1 MAFIFPDSTIELYSG
16 IEITDGQQIAFAS
29 ASQQNAYFQS
39 HRVAQSVNC
48 TYVRKT
54 GRLKVE
60 FPPQTVATC
69 NYIGF
74 RNASFEN
81 KVFFARI
88 MDYEYVNNVTTEIR
102 YVIDWFQSFCFE
114 VAYEDALIERE
125 HLSQLGYVASITNP
139 YGNDPSLYEFWTD
152 ENLSVGKS
160 IEEPN
165 ETVYA
170 LGDELGTLDGNV
182 ISFGGRVPVFLI
194 ADFDHSDF
202 ENYDTF
208 EECFSCV
215 VPSSGDIVFPTG
227 NPNSEKMRLLLGFP
241 DGDYRFAPRFPHGFG
256 FYCLHPSD
264 SDKGVDALNWLTLQ
278 NLTQQII
285 GIYSI
290 QSDDLRI
297 YLHSNV
303 PLKTGGDADY
313 SQAWADGTK
322 FKAPFFS
329 DTEKFVNTKL
339 YRYPFMYLRVGLPNG
354 NNKEYQW
361 EKFTNISNAVGDI
374 PEDAQ
379 SAELRRFF
387 MMDDTPRA
395 ALVPVDYN
403 QNLQVGDENTIQY
416 NLREKMVNADY
427 SQVGFNTD
435 GYLTFLSN
443 TYMSMIGSSTEESAW
458 FNSTK
463 GLAIGRETLGGIGNA
478 VSIGSS
484 IPTSGTMKVGEKTV
498 PIIQNNPNAVLSS
511 GGGILGGYQNSR
523 LAIEQVDAYREA
535 QAISKGTASEATDIV
550 KGDIVSGVFGPAK
563 AAYAADNYHP
573 PTIAGVESYYAGM
586 GYGSATFYMTYVR
599 LASAILKQYDHYFSL
614 YGYTSNRVGTP
625 RVCNYVKGSSDVAET
640 PHWDTATGKTIT
652 YIKTSGMKVI
662 SPMKVVS
669 DYIEQ
674 LFDAGVRFLKGDTL

>member
-54 GRLKVE
+54 GRLKIE
-60 FPPQTVATC
+60 FPPQTVAQC

-114 VAYEDALIERE
+114 VSYEDALIERE
-125 HLSQLGYVASITNP
+125 HLSQRGYTASITNP
-139 YGNDPSLYEFWTD
+139 YGNDESLYEFWTD
-152 ENLSVGKS
+152 ENLAVGKS
-160 IEEPN
+160 IEDPN
-165 ETVYA
+165 ETVHA
-170 LGDELGTLDGNV
+170 LGDELGKMNGNV
-182 ISFGGRVPVFLI
+182 ISFGGRIPVFLI
-194 ADFDHSDF
+194 ADFDTADF
-202 ENYDTF
+202 ENYNTF

-227 NPNSEKMRLLLGFP
+227 NPNSQKMRQLLNFP
-241 DGDYRFAPRFPHGFG
+241 SQDPYFSPRFPHGFG
-256 FYCLHPSD
+256 IYCLHPSD
-264 SDKGVDALNWLTLQ
+264 SDKGKDALNWLTLQ

-290 QSDDLRI
+290 ESDDLRI
-297 YLHSNV
+297 YLHANI
-303 PLKTGGDADY
+303 PLTSKSADY
-313 SQAWADGTK
+313 SQAWAEGTK
-322 FKAPFFS
+322 FKAPYFS
-329 DTEKFVNTKL
+329 NPEKFVNTKL
-339 YRYPFMYLRVGLPNG
+339 YRYPFMYLRIGLPNG
-354 NNKEYQW
+354 NSKEYQW
-361 EKFTNISNAVGDI
+361 EKFTNISDAVDDV
-374 PEDAQ
+374 PEEAQ
-379 SAELRRFF
+379 SAEMRRFF
-387 MMDDTPRA
+387 MLDDSPRA
-395 ALVPVDYN
+395 VLVPVDYN
-403 QNLQVGDENTIQY
+403 QNLKTGDENTIQY

-427 SQVGFNTD
+427 SQVGFNAD

-443 TYMSMIGSSTEESAW
+443 TYMSMIGASTEESEQFA
-458 FNSTK
+458 SSK
-463 GLAIGRETLGGIGNA
+463 GFAIGRETLGNMGNA
-478 VSIGSS
+478 VGIGSS
-484 IPTSGTMKVGEKTV
+484 MATANGI
-498 PIIQNNPNAVLSS
+498 NPLPAVS
-511 GGGILGGYQNSR
+511 GGGGVLGGYQNSR

-535 QAISKGTASEATDIV
+535 QAISKGTASEATDIL

-563 AAYAADNYHP
+563 AAYAADIYHP

-625 RVCNYVKGSSDVAET
+625 RVCNYVKGSSDIAET

>member
-16 IEITDGQQIAFAS
+16 IEITAGQQIAFAS
-29 ASQQNAYFQS
+29 TSEQNTYFQS

-60 FPPQTVATC
+60 YPPQTVAQC

-81 KVFFARI
+81 RVFFARI

-102 YVIDWFQSFCFE
+102 YAIDWFQSFCFE
-114 VAYEDALIERE
+114 VTYEDALIERE
-125 HLSQLGYVASITNP
+125 HLSSLGYTASITNP
-139 YGNDPSLYEFWTD
+139 YSNDQSLYEFWTD

-170 LGDELGTLDGNV
+170 LGDELGTLSGNV

-194 ADFDHSDF
+194 ADFDKEDF

-208 EECFSCV
+208 EECFACV
-215 VPSSGDIVFPTG
+215 VPSSGNIIFPSG
-227 NPNSEKMRLLLGFP
+227 NKNAENMKLLLGFP
-241 DGDYRFAPRFPHGFG
+241 GDDYNFSPRFPHGFSM
-256 FYCLHPSD
+256 YCLHPSD
-264 SDKGVDALNWLTLQ
+264 SKKGVDALNWLTLQ
-278 NLTQQII
+278 SLTQQII

-297 YLHSNV
+297 YLHANV
-303 PLKTGGDADY
+303 PLMTGGDTDY
-313 SQAWADGTK
+313 SQAWAEGTK

-339 YRYPFMYLRVGLPNG
+339 YRYPFMYLRVGIPNG

-361 EKFTNISNAVGDI
+361 EKFTNISSAVGDV

-379 SAELRRFF
+379 SAEMRRFF
-387 MMDDTPRA
+387 MIDDTPRA

-403 QNLQVGDENTIQY
+403 QNLIAGNESTLQY

-443 TYMSMIGSSTEESAW
+443 TYMSMIGASTEQSEQFAS
-458 FNSTK
+458 SK
-463 GLAIGRETLGGIGNA
+463 GFTVGRETLGNAGNA
-478 VSIGSS
+478 VGIGSS
-484 IPTSGTMKVGEKTV
+484 MATKNGV
-498 PIIQNNPNAVLSS
+498 NPLPVVS
-511 GGGILGGYQNSR
+511 GGSGILGGYQNSR
-523 LAIEQVDAYREA
+523 LAVEQVDAYREA
-535 QAISKGTASEATDIV
+535 QAISKGTAGEASEIV

-563 AAYAADNYHP
+563 PAYAADIYHA

-599 LASAILKQYDHYFSL
+599 LSYAILKQYDHYFSL

-625 RVCNYVKGSSDVAET
+625 RVCNYVKGSNDVSET
-640 PHWDTATGKTIT
+640 PHWDTTTGKTIT